1 MLLGFLRAGR
11 WTLIPVLFGTLLWG
25 GCGGESADARIC
37 HAFERLGRAG
47 AKPSEA
53 VAIQAM
59 KAIQTAGKPSDERI
73 ARVARGATRLGNQ
86 IAISGGSLDELRD
99 ACNDLGVT
107 VPIQT
112 GTG

>member
-1 MLLGFLRAGR
+1 
-11 WTLIPVLFGTLLWG
+11 
-25 GCGGESADARIC
+25 
-37 HAFERLGRAG
+37 
-47 AKPSEA
+47 
-53 VAIQAM
+53 M